1 MSEQHTPSV
10 ARFYTAAR
18 RIPVLIGKING
29 ARIPGGPYT
38 LTQIVVGGI
47 VLWIGYKT
55 AGLWG
60 AGLYPLVRMTV
71 LAGIAFGATW
81 ATGKIPTTRRRLMDL
96 ASDFSAALSLP
107 ELGTYQGKRISIAR
121 PHMVGGTVLL
131 QLEPGTAVPAE
142 TAARPSTSTIETT
155 AAVTTIPAVPTA
167 PAEPVPAIAPAPT
180 PAAEDELPPN
190 VIPLRRSYATGVERL
205 LEQARRKESQ

>member
-1 MSEQHTPSV
+1 MSEQHTPNV

-71 LAGIAFGATW
+71 LAGVAFGSTW
-81 ATGKIPTTRRRLMDL
+81 ATGKIPSTRRRLMDL
-96 ASDFSAALSLP
+96 ASDFGTALSLP
-107 ELGTYQGKRISIAR
+107 DLGTYQGRRISIAR
-121 PHMVGGTVLL
+121 PHRVDGTVLM
-131 QLEPGTAVPAE
+131 QLEPGVQ
-142 TAARPSTSTIETT
+142 IVT
-155 AAVTTIPAVPTA
+155 AAVVTAPAAVAEPTA
-167 PAEPVPAIAPAPT
+167 PAVALPAPAAVEAETEAAPPT
-180 PAAEDELPPN
+180 EAELPSN

>member
-1 MSEQHTPSV
+1 MSEQHTPTV

-47 VLWIGYKT
+47 VLWVGYKT

-96 ASDFSAALSLP
+96 ASDFSTALSLP
-107 ELGTYQGKRISIAR
+107 ELGSYKGKRISIAR
-121 PHMVGGTVLL
+121 PHLVGGTVLM
-131 QLEPGTAVPAE
+131 QLEPEALA
-142 TAARPSTSTIETT
+142 TAAPVATATT
-155 AAVTTIPAVPTA
+155 AERPAPVAPTA
-167 PAEPVPAIAPAPT
+167 DPAPVAVIAAEPEPVAAPELIAA
-180 PAAEDELPPN
+180 DELPEN
-190 VIPLRRSYATGVERL
+190 VIPIRRSYATGVERL

>member
-1 MSEQHTPSV
+1 MSEQHTPNV

-71 LAGIAFGATW
+71 LAGIAFGTTW
-81 ATGKIPTTRRRLMDL
+81 ATGKIPSTRRRLMDL
-96 ASDFSAALSLP
+96 ASDFGTALSLP
-107 ELGTYQGKRISIAR
+107 DLGTYQGRRISIAR
-121 PHMVGGTVLL
+121 PHRVDGTVLM
-131 QLEPGTAVPAE
+131 QLEPGVQIA
-142 TAARPSTSTIETT
+142 TAAAPV
-155 AAVTTIPAVPTA
+155 AVAEPAA
-167 PAEPVPAIAPAPT
+167 PALAIPAPAPA
-180 PAAEDELPPN
+180 PAAVEAEAEAVAAPATEAELPSN

>member
-1 MSEQHTPSV
+1 MSEQHTPNV

-55 AGLWG
+55 TGIWG
-60 AGLYPLVRMTV
+60 ASLYPLVRMTV
-71 LAGIAFGATW
+71 LAGVAFGSTW
-81 ATGKIPTTRRRLMDL
+81 ATGKIPSTRRRLMDL
-96 ASDFSAALSLP
+96 ASDFGTALSLP
-107 ELGTYQGKRISIAR
+107 DLGTYQGRRISIAR
-121 PHMVGGTVLL
+121 PHRVDGTVLM
-131 QLEPGTAVPAE
+131 QLEPGVQVA
-142 TAARPSTSTIETT
+142 T
-155 AAVTTIPAVPTA
+155 AAVAAAPAAVAEPTA
-167 PAEPVPAIAPAPT
+167 PAAAVPVPAIAAVEAAVEADAAPAT
-180 PAAEDELPPN
+180 EAELPSN

>member
-1 MSEQHTPSV
+1 MSEQHTPNV

-71 LAGIAFGATW
+71 LAGIAFGTTW
-81 ATGKIPTTRRRLMDL
+81 ATGKIPSTRRRLMDL
-96 ASDFSAALSLP
+96 ASDFGTALSLP
-107 ELGTYQGKRISIAR
+107 DLGTYQGRRISIAR
-121 PHMVGGTVLL
+121 PHRVDGAVLM
-131 QLEPGTAVPAE
+131 QLEPGVQIA
-142 TAARPSTSTIETT
+142 TAAAP
-155 AAVTTIPAVPTA
+155 AAVAEPAA
-167 PAEPVPAIAPAPT
+167 PALAIPAPAPA
-180 PAAEDELPPN
+180 PAAAEAVAVAAPATEAELPSN

>member
-1 MSEQHTPSV
+1 MSEQHTPNV

-71 LAGIAFGATW
+71 LAGIAFGTTW
-81 ATGKIPTTRRRLMDL
+81 ATGKIPSTRRRLMDL
-96 ASDFSAALSLP
+96 ASDFGTALSLP
-107 ELGTYQGKRISIAR
+107 DLGTYQGRRISIAR
-121 PHMVGGTVLL
+121 PHRVDGTVLM
-131 QLEPGTAVPAE
+131 QLEPGVQIA
-142 TAARPSTSTIETT
+142 TAAAP
-155 AAVTTIPAVPTA
+155 AAVAEPAA
-167 PAEPVPAIAPAPT
+167 PALAAPAPA
-180 PAAEDELPPN
+180 PAAVEAVAVAAPATEAELPSN

>member
-1 MSEQHTPSV
+1 MSEQHTPTV

-71 LAGIAFGATW
+71 LAGIAFGTTW
-81 ATGKIPTTRRRLMDL
+81 ATGKIPSTRRRLMDL
-96 ASDFSAALSLP
+96 ASDFGTALSLP
-107 ELGTYQGKRISIAR
+107 DLGTYQGRRISIAR
-121 PHMVGGTVLL
+121 PHRVDGTVLM
-131 QLEPGTAVPAE
+131 QLEQGVQIA
-142 TAARPSTSTIETT
+142 TAAAPV
-155 AAVTTIPAVPTA
+155 AVAKPAA
-167 PAEPVPAIAPAPT
+167 PALAIPAPAPAAVEAVAVAA
-180 PAAEDELPPN
+180 PATEAELPSN

>member
-1 MSEQHTPSV
+1 MSEQHTPNV

-55 AGLWG
+55 TGLWG

-71 LAGIAFGATW
+71 LAGVAFGSTW
-81 ATGKIPTTRRRLMDL
+81 ATGKIPSTRRRLMDL
-96 ASDFSAALSLP
+96 ASDFGTALSLP
-107 ELGTYQGKRISIAR
+107 DLGTYQGRRISIAR
-121 PHMVGGTVLL
+121 PHRVAGTVLM
-131 QLEPGTAVPAE
+131 QLEPGVQVA
-142 TAARPSTSTIETT
+142 T
-155 AAVTTIPAVPTA
+155 AAVAAVPPVVAEPTA
-167 PAEPVPAIAPAPT
+167 LAAAVPVPASAIAAIKAAVEPEAAPAT
-180 PAAEDELPPN
+180 DAELPSN
-190 VIPLRRSYATGVERL
+190 VIPIRRSYATGVERL